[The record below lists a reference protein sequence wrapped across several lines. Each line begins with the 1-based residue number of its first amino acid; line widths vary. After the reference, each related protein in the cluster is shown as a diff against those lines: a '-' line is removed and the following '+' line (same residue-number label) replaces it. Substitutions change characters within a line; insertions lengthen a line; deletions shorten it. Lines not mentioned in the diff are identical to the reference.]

1 MRAFI
6 ASFGYAAR
14 GVGRAVQAERNFRF
28 ELCAAVYVLLACPFF
43 GFAPAEW
50 ALVFLC
56 IGGVLALELV
66 NSAIE
71 RAVEDPDPAHWRPAG
86 AAKDMAAGA
95 VLAAGGKVLL
105 TADHGNADQM
115 REPDGAPFTA
125 HTTNPVPFLVAGAGD
140 VALRQGGVLADI
152 APTMLKLLGLPQ
164 PPEMTGSS
172 IIE

>member
-56 IGGVLALELV
+56 IGGVLALELM

-95 VLAAGGKVLL
+95 VLAAGLAALAAGLALFGWFAARPAALAALAASLPAAGWFVFGMGKK
-105 TADHGNADQM
+105 G
-115 REPDGAPFTA
+115 
-125 HTTNPVPFLVAGAGD
+125 
-140 VALRQGGVLADI
+140 
-152 APTMLKLLGLPQ
+152 
-164 PPEMTGSS
+164 
-172 IIE
+172 

>member
-56 IGGVLALELV
+56 IGGVLALELM

-86 AAKDMAAGA
+86 AAKDMAGWLALFGWFA
-95 VLAAGGKVLL
+95 ARPAALAALAASLPAAGWFVFGMGKK
-105 TADHGNADQM
+105 G
-115 REPDGAPFTA
+115 
-125 HTTNPVPFLVAGAGD
+125 
-140 VALRQGGVLADI
+140 
-152 APTMLKLLGLPQ
+152 
-164 PPEMTGSS
+164 
-172 IIE
+172 

>member
-95 VLAAGGKVLL
+95 VLAEAAPGVSARIHAPAAGRVTRVTDRYIEL
-105 TADHGNADQM
+105 
-115 REPDGAPFTA
+115 
-125 HTTNPVPFLVAGAGD
+125 
-140 VALRQGGVLADI
+140 ALGQKA
-152 APTMLKLLGLPQ
+152 Q
-164 PPEMTGSS
+164 
-172 IIE
+172 

>member
-14 GVGRAVQAERNFRF
+14 GVGRAVRAERNFRF

-95 VLAAGGKVLL
+95 VLAAGLAALAAGLAL
-105 TADHGNADQM
+105 FWRPEGWLALFGWLATRPAA
-115 REPDGAPFTA
+115 
-125 HTTNPVPFLVAGAGD
+125 VAALAVSLPAAGWF
-140 VALRQGGVLADI
+140 VFGMEKKG
-152 APTMLKLLGLPQ
+152 
-164 PPEMTGSS
+164 
-172 IIE
+172 

>member
-86 AAKDMAAGA
+86 VAKDMAAGA
-95 VLAAGGKVLL
+95 VLVFSIGCAV
-105 TADHGNADQM
+105 
-115 REPDGAPFTA
+115 
-125 HTTNPVPFLVAGAGD
+125 
-140 VALRQGGVLADI
+140 GGVLLFWDTAAFGRMWDFFTRHWW
-152 APTMLKLLGLPQ
+152 ALAALAASLAAAGAFVAGQKG
-164 PPEMTGSS
+164 E
-172 IIE
+172 